1 MRNNNDGFD
10 FGRSIESGVDRTI
23 GLLPEILGAIL
34 LVVIGWFFASIV
46 RKLVKGGLRRIRFDR
61 AVHTSPGGN
70 IVSRIIEH
78 PSNFLGQFA
87 YWVVFLAFISF
98 AISALDVPAL
108 NAIVVG
114 IYSYIPNVIA
124 AILIFL
130 VASAVS
136 VAGAGFVQRVLG
148 SNPLSRMVSAV
159 IPALTM
165 GIAVFMILN
174 QLKIAEDIVNITYTA
189 IMGSLALGLALAFG
203 LGGRDVAG
211 RILEQAYES
220 TQRNK
225 ANIKAEVSR
234 AAKNAKR
241 EAQRAKDSR
250 ESEEGA

>member
-1 MRNNNDGFD
+1 MQNNNDDFN
-10 FGRSIESGVDRTI
+10 FGRSVENGVDRTI

-34 LVVIGWFFASIV
+34 LVIIGWFFASVV
-46 RKLVKGGLRRIRFDR
+46 RRLVRSGLRRMRFDR
-61 AVHTSPGGN
+61 VVHTSPGGN

-78 PSNFLGQFA
+78 PSNFLAQFA
-87 YWVVFLAFISF
+87 YWVIFLAFISF
-98 AISALDVPAL
+98 AISALNVPAL

-114 IYSYIPNVIA
+114 IYSYIPNIIA

-148 SNPLSRMVSAV
+148 GSPLSKMVSAV
-159 IPALTM
+159 IPAVTL

-203 LGGRDVAG
+203 LGGRDVAS

-225 ANIKAEVSR
+225 DRLKDEASR
-234 AAKNAKR
+234 AANNTRREAKR
-241 EAQRAKDSR
+241 AKNNL
-250 ESEEGA
+250 EQ